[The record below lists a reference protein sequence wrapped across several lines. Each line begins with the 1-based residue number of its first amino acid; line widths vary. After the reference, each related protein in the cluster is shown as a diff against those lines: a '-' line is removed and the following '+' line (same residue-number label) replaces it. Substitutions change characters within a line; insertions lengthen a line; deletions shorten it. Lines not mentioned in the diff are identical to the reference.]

1 MRSVKEPRPIKS
13 PKVSQRRS
21 DEDGEYY
28 EIVDINENDK
38 NDREVK
44 PENFTPEV
52 KQTKDEPAK
61 EETIKERLIN
71 LISQSILRPWD
82 SILGDTKSNQVQ
94 QFEEGSKEQLTSIP
108 NPSRL
113 QPYPNP
119 FSLNLDFESK
129 PEKNPNQLNRES
141 KSFQDI
147 DSSQPISTTPKPEI
161 QRIPPISFIKNSKSA
176 PRDKIPPS
184 SQDKYLSF
192 ISKYES
198 HQKSQRNQEQS

>member
-1 MRSVKEPRPIKS
+1 MRSVKIPKPVKS
-13 PKVSQRRS
+13 PKVSLRRF

-28 EIVDINENDK
+28 EIDDINENDK
-38 NDREVK
+38 NHREEMPV
-44 PENFTPEV
+44 NVTPGV
-52 KQTKDEPAK
+52 IQTKDEPPK

-71 LISQSILRPWD
+71 LIHQSILRPWD
-82 SILGDTKSNQVQ
+82 SILGDTKSDQVQ
-94 QFEEGSKEQLTSIP
+94 QLEEGLKEQPTSKP

-119 FSLNLDFESK
+119 FYLNL
-129 PEKNPNQLNRES
+129 EKSENNPNQLHRES

-147 DSSQPISTTPKPEI
+147 DSSQPILITSKPEI
-161 QRIPPISFIKNSKSA
+161 QRIPPRSFIKNSKSA
-176 PRDKIPPS
+176 PEDKVPPS

-198 HQKSQRNQEQS
+198 HQKSQKKQEQS